1 MDTLIPFLTD
11 WGYWGMLVA
20 AFLAGSFF
28 PFSSEAV
35 MAALIAAN
43 LNPWQLVVYGSIGN
57 VAGSLFNYFLGRL
70 GKMEW
75 IEKYLHV
82 KKKDLEK
89 AQKFMKGKGAWA
101 GFFAFLPII
110 GSGITIAL
118 GLMRA
123 NLPISITS
131 ITIGKVLRYIIL
143 VASILSLCSC
153 NIEQSSQPVIA
164 VTIEPMQYFTEQIVG
179 DRYQVMTMVPSGMSP
194 ETYEPTPRQIVE
206 LSHAEY
212 YMKVGKIG
220 FEQTWMRKLKQNA
233 PGLVIIDTSKGI
245 TPIRDINGIE
255 DPHTWMSCS
264 SAKNI
269 ATQIYLTV
277 ARKSPKDSS
286 FYKNNY
292 LRLIRKINQVDTK
305 IRTMLKKHPSNHSAF
320 LIYHPTLTYFSREY
334 NFEQIPLEEEGKEPS
349 ASQTQAL
356 IDRAKQ
362 KDVRTIFVQKQFSP
376 RKTITIQEATNTG
389 TTEINPLNYNWCD
402 EMLKIAQSLTIKN
415 RK

>member
-35 MAALIAAN
+35 MAGLIAAN

-82 KKKDLEK
+82 KKKDLDK

-110 GSGITIAL
+110 GSAITIAL

-123 NLPISITS
+123 NLTISITS
-131 ITIGKVLRYIIL
+131 ITLGKVLRYIIL
-143 VASILSLCSC
+143 VASILSICSC
-153 NIEQSSQPVIA
+153 NIEQSSRPVIA
-164 VTIEPMQYFTEQIVG
+164 VTIEPMRYFTEQIVG

-233 PGLVIIDTSKGI
+233 PGLVIVDTSKGI
-245 TPIRDINGIE
+245 TPIKDINGIE

-292 LRLIRKINQVDTK
+292 LRLIKKINQVDTE
-305 IRTMLKKHPSNHSAF
+305 IRAMLKKQPSGHTAF
-320 LIYHPTLTYFSREY
+320 LIYHPTLTYFSRDY

-349 ASQTQAL
+349 ASQTQVL
-356 IDRAKQ
+356 IDRANKS
-362 KDVRTIFVQKQFSP
+362 DIRTIFVQKQFSP

-389 TTEINPLNYNWCD
+389 TTEINPLNYNWSD
-402 EMLKIAQSLTIKN
+402 EMLKIAKSLTIKN